1 MIVPQHH
8 AMLRLGLALLILLTA
23 NAAHADVPR
32 VNCAAPHQ
40 RDLDLNPRAE
50 GPLRLATIHCQPFYS
65 QSGLVFGAP
74 LVSPD
79 AQSIAFLLGKEQL
92 LVARLDGGK
101 TFTEFPA
108 VLGTFTQFGSNF
120 RSVHAFAWRSDSKA
134 VWTGTHEMAQGG
146 FPRTPLRPVQAEDGG
161 LTPLPALRHDAGP
174 LDGLLWIGG
183 DGLALVHFGTRGS
196 FYRPAVYEDRTPTL
210 AIVDAQ
216 RGVVLDALPF
226 DAVESLKNRGPR
238 TPPYVLVRDAAA
250 TLRDGKVRALL
261 DIGFGEWLAWSQG
274 QPPRVLAN
282 PYGREMHNRMAI
294 SPDGTRVLIGR
305 LLRTEGGRCDLTK
318 GCRPGTP
325 VEGILAA
332 LHDLDTGA
340 LVWSLRATVANDHEF
355 PAPVISPDGRYA
367 LIGLVPDGERLLIGL
382 VSMQDGKTVQTVP
395 APGADYTMGFV
406 RGGQIGWI
414 HAYGVTALYDMQSA
428 APAPP
433 AAR

>member
-1 MIVPQHH
+1 M
-8 AMLRLGLALLILLTA
+8 
-23 NAAHADVPR
+23 
-32 VNCAAPHQ
+32 
-40 RDLDLNPRAE
+40 
-50 GPLRLATIHCQPFYS
+50 
-65 QSGLVFGAP
+65 FGAP

-183 DGLALVHFGTRGS
+183 DGLALAHFGTRGS

-226 DAVESLKNRGPR
+226 DAIESLKNRRPR

-250 TLRDGKVRALL
+250 TLHRGKVRALL
-261 DIGFGEWLAWSQG
+261 DIGEWLVWTQG
-274 QPPRVLAN
+274 EPPRVLAN
-282 PYGREMHNRMAI
+282 PYAVEMHNRMTIA
-294 SPDGTRVLIGR
+294 PDGNRILIGR
-305 LLRTEGGRCDLTK
+305 LLRTNGGMCGRIG
-318 GCRPGTP
+318 GCKPGTP

-340 LVWSLRATVANDHEF
+340 LVWSLRATVTNDHEF
-355 PAPVISPDGRYA
+355 PTPAISPDGRHA
-367 LIGLVPDGERLLIGL
+367 LIGLVPDGERLLIAL
-382 VSMQDGKTVQTVP
+382 VSMQDGTIVQTFP
-395 APGADYTMGFV
+395 LPGADYTMGFA
-406 RGGQIGWI
+406 RGGQTVWT
-414 HAYGVTALYDMQSA
+414 HAYGLTALYDLQSA
-428 APAPP
+428 VPSRPP
-433 AAR
+433 SR